1 MSYKKLKIK
10 NGEINSSVNQ
20 MFKDILKS
28 GKVQGL
34 LIPQE
39 VPSKKMVFHVLISDP
54 EKLHADIFAPILA
67 SSTATTVS
75 KMTKV
80 EPANKP
86 IAVVIR
92 PCQIRALT
100 ELVKLNQA
108 NLQNIIIIGVD
119 CPGTFS
125 IKTYADFPEKK
136 APSDFLIESLKNKNK
151 DFEKYLRTSC
161 HVCKEPIPVNA
172 DIVIGLYGTDIE
184 KQLLLEAKTDA
195 GKKILDE
202 IKLEDVSKDEHTR
215 DKALKALYEEKSKNH
230 FEFVKEKCKIKGI
243 DALTKFFDK
252 CINCHNCMK
261 ACPICYCKECLFD
274 SAVFDAEAYKFLRK
288 AESKGLFKMPTDSI
302 LFHIGRMNHMIVSCV
317 ECGLCSQACP
327 VDIPLM
333 EIFIPAA
340 DNSQEEFKYSP
351 GKDPNEKIPMIV
363 YREDEY
369 KEVGE
374 A

>member
-1 MSYKKLKIK
+1 MVHKKLKIK
-10 NGEINSSVNQ
+10 NGDINDSVNE
-20 MFKDILKS
+20 MFKEILKS
-28 GKVQGL
+28 KKVETL

-67 SSTATTVS
+67 NSTATIIS
-75 KMTKV
+75 KMTKI
-80 EPANKP
+80 EPANKQV
-86 IAVVIR
+86 AVVMR

-125 IKTYADFPEKK
+125 IKKYTDFPEKK
-136 APSDFLIESLKNKNK
+136 SPTDFLIESLSKKNK
-151 DFEKYLRTSC
+151 DFEKYLRTAC

-172 DIVIGLYGTDIE
+172 DIIIGLYGSDIE
-184 KQLLLEAKTDA
+184 KELSIEAKTDK
-195 GKKILDE
+195 GKKIIEGLN
-202 IKLEDVSKDEHTR
+202 LEDGPKDDAR
-215 DKALKALYEEKSKNH
+215 DKALKAVYEEKIKNH
-230 FEFVKEKCKIKGI
+230 TEFVKEKSKIKGI

-261 ACPICYCKECLFD
+261 ACPICYCKECLFE

-288 AESKGLFKMPTDSI
+288 AESKGLFKMPNDSV
-302 LFHIGRMNHMIVSCV
+302 LFHIGRMNHMILSCV
-317 ECGLCSQACP
+317 ECGLCSQDCP

-340 DNSQEEFKYSP
+340 DSAQEEFKYKP

-369 KEVGE
+369 IEVGE
-374 A
+374 